1 MEMYNSVCYC
11 VEDRSTINQVLALI
25 RHFECRLSDAN
36 HNDRHKQPYT
46 ADCLQE
52 SGIFEEDIYSEAVSE
67 ATQTESPIEKTIG
80 VLSTDL
86 TEELRKLSR
95 IREKIEE
102 RKVPLVDDRVAK
114 ELSFYKEHWRT
125 LERKIEAYESVGDD
139 RAKLLTA
146 SVDRELRLSREVK
159 HLYATVEKLKE
170 QNRLVEEEKCEFEE
184 AENDT
189 RLQYQKYARTR
200 LIFRFLLTVLI
211 SVFFF
216 CSFLCFQVGT
226 EIHGVGGEENNAAN
240 GIDCK
245 STRNRKT
252 PSRAVRDGS

>member
-25 RHFECRLSDAN
+25 RHFECRITDVN
-36 HNDRHKQPYT
+36 QNDRHKQAYT
-46 ADCLQE
+46 DCLQE
-52 SGIFEEDIYSEAVSE
+52 SGIFEEDIYSEAAVSE

-80 VLSTDL
+80 ILSTDL

-139 RAKLLTA
+139 RVKLLTK
-146 SVDRELRLSREVK
+146 SLDKQSRLSSEIQR
-159 HLYATVEKLKE
+159 LYTTVDKLKE

-189 RLQYQKYARTR
+189 RLRFQKYVN
-200 LIFRFLLTVLI
+200 LIAI
-211 SVFFF
+211 
-216 CSFLCFQVGT
+216 C
-226 EIHGVGGEENNAAN
+226 I
-240 GIDCK
+240 I
-245 STRNRKT
+245 
-252 PSRAVRDGS
+252 

>member
-11 VEDRSTINQVLALI
+11 VEDRSTINRVLALI
-25 RHFECRLSDAN
+25 RHFECRVTDVN
-36 HNDRHKQPYT
+36 QNDRHKQQAY

-52 SGIFEEDIYSEAVSE
+52 SGIFEEDIYSESVSE
-67 ATQTESPIEKTIG
+67 ATQTESPAGKAID

-125 LERKIEAYESVGDD
+125 LERKIEAYESDGDE
-139 RAKLLTA
+139 RVKLLTA
-146 SVDRELRLSREVK
+146 SIDRESRLSGEMK
-159 HLYATVEKLKE
+159 ILYATIDKLKE
-170 QNRLVEEEKCEFEE
+170 ENRSIEEEKCEFEE

-189 RLQYQKYARTR
+189 RLRCQKY
-200 LIFRFLLTVLI
+200 V
-211 SVFFF
+211 
-216 CSFLCFQVGT
+216 CY
-226 EIHGVGGEENNAAN
+226 
-240 GIDCK
+240 K
-245 STRNRKT
+245 K
-252 PSRAVRDGS
+252 

>member
-11 VEDRSTINQVLALI
+11 VEDRSTINRVLALI
-25 RHFECRLSDAN
+25 RHFECRVTDVN
-36 HNDRHKQPYT
+36 QNDRHKQQAY

-52 SGIFEEDIYSEAVSE
+52 SGIFEEDIYSESVSE
-67 ATQTESPIEKTIG
+67 ATQTENPAGKTID

-125 LERKIEAYESVGDD
+125 LERKIEAYECDGDD

-146 SVDRELRLSREVK
+146 SIDRESRLSGEMK
-159 HLYATVEKLKE
+159 ILYATIDKLKE
-170 QNRLVEEEKCEFEE
+170 QNRAIEEEKCEFEE

-189 RLQYQKYARTR
+189 RLRCQKY
-200 LIFRFLLTVLI
+200 V
-211 SVFFF
+211 
-216 CSFLCFQVGT
+216 C
-226 EIHGVGGEENNAAN
+226 
-240 GIDCK
+240 
-245 STRNRKT
+245 
-252 PSRAVRDGS
+252 

>member
-1 MEMYNSVCYC
+1 MMFQDVRRCDNIKQRLMEMYNSVCYC

-25 RHFECRLSDAN
+25 RHFECRLTDAN
-36 HNDRHKQPYT
+36 QNDRHKQSYT
-46 ADCLQE
+46 DCLQE

-67 ATQTESPIEKTIG
+67 ATQTAERPIEKTID

-125 LERKIEAYESVGDD
+125 LERKIEAYECAGDD
-139 RAKLLTA
+139 RAKLLAA
-146 SVDRELRLSREVK
+146 SIDRESRLSGEVK
-159 HLYATVEKLKE
+159 NLYGTIDKLKQ
-170 QNRLVEEEKCEFEE
+170 QNRLLEEEKCEFEE

-189 RLQYQKYARTR
+189 RLRCQKYVRI
-200 LIFRFLLTVLI
+200 LIFFKNVIL
-211 SVFFF
+211 SVF
-216 CSFLCFQVGT
+216 
-226 EIHGVGGEENNAAN
+226 
-240 GIDCK
+240 
-245 STRNRKT
+245 
-252 PSRAVRDGS
+252 

>member
-25 RHFECRLSDAN
+25 RHFECRLIDVN
-36 HNDRHKQPYT
+36 QNDRHKQAYT
-46 ADCLQE
+46 DCLQE

-80 VLSTDL
+80 ILSTDL

-125 LERKIEAYESVGDD
+125 LERKIEAYESDGDD
-139 RAKLLTA
+139 RVKLLTTTI
-146 SVDRELRLSREVK
+146 DRESRLASEIK
-159 HLYATVEKLKE
+159 LLYTTIEKLKE

-189 RLQYQKYARTR
+189 RLRFQKCVN
-200 LIFRFLLTVLI
+200 IFKLLKMYCFCIATVY
-211 SVFFF
+211 
-216 CSFLCFQVGT
+216 
-226 EIHGVGGEENNAAN
+226 
-240 GIDCK
+240 
-245 STRNRKT
+245 
-252 PSRAVRDGS
+252 